1 MLKKRKC
8 GGSAFL
14 LGTLLSAFGIALQT
28 RADMG
33 ISMVAAPAYILSLK
47 ISALSFGISECI
59 VQCALFLLCCLL
71 VKRFVFGLLWS
82 FFSAIPYAWVLDWM
96 IDITGSIQPETFM
109 ERMIVFLIGT
119 VILAVGIAF
128 YFRTNLPSQVYEM
141 FVKVLADDKG
151 WNINKV
157 KIIYDWISCFMAVL
171 MSVVFFNTLKGIGVG
186 TIICTILNGP
196 LIALCGKCI
205 DTKLNFKPIIKIQN

>member
-1 MLKKRKC
+1 MLKKREC
-8 GGSAFL
+8 GGTFFL

-47 ISALSFGISECI
+47 IPVLSFGISECI
-59 VQCALFLLCCLL
+59 VQCVLFLLCCLL
-71 VKRFVFGLLWS
+71 IKKFVFGLLWS
-82 FFSAIPYAWVLDWM
+82 FFSAIPYAWVLDCM
-96 IDITGSIQPETFM
+96 INITGSIQPEAFM

-119 VILAVGIAF
+119 VILSVGIAF

-157 KIIYDWISCFMAVL
+157 KIIYDWINCITAVL
-171 MSVVFFNTLKGIGVG
+171 MSIIFFNALQGIGIG

-196 LIALCGKCI
+196 LIACWGKWL
-205 DTKLNFKPIIKIQN
+205 DTNLKF